1 MQVMP
6 TKLLTYKDKNGREP
20 FEEWLDSLSDQ
31 KTQSII
37 LNRLNRVSLG
47 NFGDCRNLGQGIY
60 EFRIHYGSGFRI
72 YFGMIEKL
80 VIILLLAGAKKSQKQ
95 DITKA
100 KEYWQDFKNNNLK

>member
-1 MQVMP
+1 MP

-20 FEEWLDSLSDQ
+20 FEEWLNSLNNQ

-60 EFRIHYGSGFRI
+60 KLRIHYSSGFRV
-72 YFGMIEKL
+72 YFGMIERV
-80 VIILLLAGAKKSQKQ
+80 VIVLLSVGAKKSQKQ
-95 DITKA
+95 DIAKA
-100 KEYWQDFKNNNLK
+100 KKYWQNFKNNNLK